1 MKKIYV
7 FALASIAAVCS
18 VVSCAKLEDNHT
30 LEVPGEGE
38 LVTITASIPD
48 DGITKVS
55 FDQQANAGAIK
66 LYWEAGDQIT
76 VTDASK
82 STNTQTFTL
91 TSAPGSKTGTFSG
104 TALTGSPSSYNIT
117 YDATSGFDY
126 ADQTQAADESTAHL
140 RYVASLNGV
149 NKYNDFTF
157 SQSWATANGGG
168 TFAPSSVLRL
178 RTKLPAALVGNV
190 QAVIFKADA
199 AIFNGA
205 GEIKVNLTNKADAG
219 ESGILTVYASFP
231 AGDVAIPAGTKL
243 CVQYQVSSTSA
254 YTAFRIFTAAK
265 TLQGGKVNAL
275 NFDCSDISQLI
286 SGVGTSASPYLIG
299 NANQMD
305 AMHCLTEAGKIIY
318 FKQTANVNLTGVNWT
333 PLNPT
338 SPYDKGINYDGQNY
352 TISNLHC
359 ESSTYPSF
367 FGVLYGLAKNV
378 TFEAPVITGTNTNVG
393 VIGGYVGTGSYDG
406 VASGITVNNAIV
418 SLTVSSGKGRHAG
431 GFAGYVGTA
440 DSSMSDCH
448 VTGTTTITN
457 NVAAGVTSACT
468 SAGFLGYTDKAISIT
483 NCIVSGTVDV
493 TMNTTKTGCSVGGFI
508 GALGA
513 AATINGCTAEANVNN
528 PSSYYTGGFIGQAST
543 AGTSFTDCA
552 YLGGTVSV
560 ERDNTNS
567 PAAGFIGRTT
577 NDVVINFTRCYVD
590 GATINASKSGRIG
603 GFVGDAGNSVVF
615 TKCYVQNSTI
625 SVTGS
630 NGQRVGGFV
639 GNTNGDTSTGSF
651 TECYTK
657 SVNVS
662 GGLNTGGFG
671 GVFYKAASKCHVD
684 GGTITA
690 GANQVGGFAAYPEK
704 AMITNCYVTSD
715 ATINGGTYD
724 NVGGFIGI
732 CKANT
737 TVSSCYEAATVNG
750 TGTGVGAFIGYVD
763 AAPTS
768 YTKNI
773 AWNGT
778 RAFYGGIKD
787 GVDDTTITGN
797 YTGTSGTISSQ
808 ATTLSWD
815 PTVWDLSGSTPTL
828 K

>member
-76 VTDASK
+76 VTDASN

-265 TLQGGKVNAL
+265 TLQAGKVNAL

-305 AMHCLTEAGKIIY
+305 AMHCLMEADETIY
-318 FKQTANVNLTGVNWT
+318 FKQTANVNLTGVDWT

-367 FGVLYGLAKNV
+367 FGVLNGYCSNVKFIDASVSASTSRCGIVAGFCGTGDIEGHVYRVHVQGSVTNNGSKYGTGGFFGCLANGSATACSADVTVTSSLNNV
-378 TFEAPVITGTNTNVG
+378 GGIFGYCGKKAIVQDCWTSGIITGKQRVGGIGGGTDGADNEVDQGIKIINCYSLATVRSNRAAGGIVGFLCMANTNVG
-393 VIGGYVGTGSYDG
+393 FPETAQPGNHVEKCIAWNEEITCNWNQSTGQGTITQGAVNQYSNGPIVGYTARKNYLSDCYRNPAMVYNSAIFFDYSDMFPLFDQDN
-406 VASGITVNNAIV
+406 ASPT
-418 SLTVSSGKGRHAG
+418 SPLTVSTVQGASYNYPYNGK
-431 GFAGYVGTA
+431 
-440 DSSMSDCH
+440 
-448 VTGTTTITN
+448 
-457 NVAAGVTSACT
+457 
-468 SAGFLGYTDKAISIT
+468 
-483 NCIVSGTVDV
+483 
-493 TMNTTKTGCSVGGFI
+493 
-508 GALGA
+508 A
-513 AATINGCTAEANVNN
+513 AAVGK
-528 PSSYYTGGFIGQAST
+528 
-543 AGTSFTDCA
+543 
-552 YLGGTVSV
+552 TVS
-560 ERDNTNS
+560 
-567 PAAGFIGRTT
+567 
-577 NDVVINFTRCYVD
+577 DVAQD
-590 GATINASKSGRIG
+590 LGW
-603 GFVGDAGNSVVF
+603 
-615 TKCYVQNSTI
+615 
-625 SVTGS
+625 S
-630 NGQRVGGFV
+630 N
-639 GNTNGDTSTGSF
+639 
-651 TECYTK
+651 
-657 SVNVS
+657 
-662 GGLNTGGFG
+662 
-671 GVFYKAASKCHVD
+671 
-684 GGTITA
+684 
-690 GANQVGGFAAYPEK
+690 
-704 AMITNCYVTSD
+704 
-715 ATINGGTYD
+715 
-724 NVGGFIGI
+724 
-732 CKANT
+732 
-737 TVSSCYEAATVNG
+737 
-750 TGTGVGAFIGYVD
+750 
-763 AAPTS
+763 
-768 YTKNI
+768 
-773 AWNGT
+773 
-778 RAFYGGIKD
+778 
-787 GVDDTTITGN
+787 
-797 YTGTSGTISSQ
+797 
-808 ATTLSWD
+808 
-815 PTVWDLSGSTPTL
+815 TVWDFSASTPTL